1 MELFSCLLRF
11 YFIADND
18 IHIPGYAGDSSTT
31 HKTVHRQKT
40 RYLSRQSEKS
50 QLNLNEMN
58 NQLRLSRTRG
68 GLSIMKLAIA

>member
-1 MELFSCLLRF
+1 MGLFSYLLRF

-40 RYLSRQSEKS
+40 LELFYIRFCAALQ
-50 QLNLNEMN
+50 
-58 NQLRLSRTRG
+58 G
-68 GLSIMKLAIA
+68 GDAYKK